1 MTSTHQKTAV
11 VTGASSGIGAA
22 TVRALTSSGW
32 DVVAVAR
39 RRQMLESLAEET
51 GARMFV
57 CDVTVQADVDA
68 LVQFLGG
75 AALDALVNNAGGA
88 FGVDLVDSA
97 VLEDW
102 QHMYDVNVLG
112 AVRMTKALLPFLRAD
127 GGGSVLYLTSTAGHA
142 AYEGGAGYCAAK
154 FAERSLANTLRLEEA
169 ENKVRVIEVAPGMV
183 QTEEFSLNRL
193 HGDRAAADR
202 VYEGVEFPLT
212 ADDVAGVV
220 AYSLNLPQHVNLDT
234 VVVRPLA
241 QAANHKLVRTQ

>member
-1 MTSTHQKTAV
+1 MTSTNIKTAV

-22 TVRALTSSGW
+22 TVRSLTSSGW

-39 RRQMLESLAEET
+39 RRQKLESLAAET
-51 GARMFV
+51 GARVFA
-57 CDVTVQADVDA
+57 CDVTSQEDVDA
-68 LVQFLGG
+68 LVQYLGD
-75 AALDALVNNAGGA
+75 APLDALVNNAGGA
-88 FGVDLVDSA
+88 FGIDPVASA

-112 AVRMTKALLPFLRAD
+112 AVRMTKALLPSLRAD
-127 GGGSVLYLTSTAGHA
+127 DGGSVLYLTSTAGHT

-169 ENKVRVIEVAPGMV
+169 ENNVRVIEVAPGMV

-193 HGDRAAADR
+193 GGDSEAAQR
-202 VYEGVEFPLT
+202 VYEGVQHPLR
-212 ADDVAGVV
+212 ASDVADVV
-220 AYSLNLPQHVNLDT
+220 AYSLNLPHHINLDT

-241 QAANHKLVRTQ
+241 QPANHKLLRD